1 MICSFFSFYDFQIKM
16 TNRWQLLKTHKLSA
30 KRGFSI
36 EDYNLLS
43 HEYALVCEQIDRLED
58 ELQVNIF
65 LSLYLLFYNQTRYY

>member
-1 MICSFFSFYDFQIKM
+1 MIFSTFKLCYFKIKM
-16 TNRWQLLKTHKLSA
+16 TNRWQLLKTHKLSS

-58 ELQVNIF
+58 ELQVDM
-65 LSLYLLFYNQTRYY
+65 FYVL